1 MLLILLISCAV
12 FALFLLLKHQNYFK
26 AQNVAYLKSPPILGA
41 FSDVVLRKKGIYDAI
56 CDIYNNP
63 SLKHEPFYGI
73 FLFHKP
79 TLFIKDPELIKRV
92 LIKDFHSFSNR
103 YSSTGADDDIGAP
116 NLFVVKNPAWK
127 HIRAKFSPFFSSGK
141 LKAAYYIIEEMGSR
155 LVGYIEKRSKDGI
168 SEINLKTAASL
179 YTVDIIGNIAFG
191 LDPQGLMD
199 VFEEFHKATWTIYGK
214 TFKRSLEISTILLL
228 PVFMKIFKT
237 KLLGSVA
244 TAFILK
250 WMPKVISD
258 RENSG
263 LKRNDLIDMII
274 ELRKE
279 KEFTDN
285 VMYAQAGSFLGA
297 GNIFECVFFENSR
310 DENSKKFS
318 FSCQGM
324 KTSFS

>member
-1 MLLILLISCAV
+1 MLLILLISC
-12 FALFLLLKHQNYFK
+12 LFFGLILLSKLQNYFK
-26 AQNVAYLKSPPILGA
+26 SENVPYIKSFPLIGVL
-41 FSDVVLRKKGIYDAI
+41 SDVVLRKKGIYDVI
-56 CDIYNNP
+56 CDIYNN
-63 SLKHEPFYGI
+63 SELKHEPFYGI

-103 YSSTGADDDIGAP
+103 YSSTGDDDELGAP
-116 NLFVVKNPAWK
+116 NLFVVKNPTWK
-127 HIRAKFSPFFSSGK
+127 HIRAKFSPFFSSGR
-141 LKAAYYIIEEMGSR
+141 LKAAYYIIEEMGTR
-155 LVGYIEKRSKDGI
+155 LVGYIEKRSKNGI
-168 SEINLKTAASL
+168 SEINLKTAVTL

-191 LDPQGLMD
+191 LDPQGLLD
-199 VFEEFHKATWTIYGK
+199 VFEEFHKTTMTIYGK

-228 PVFMKIFKT
+228 PVFMKIFKA

-244 TAFILK
+244 SKFILK

-263 LKRNDLIDMII
+263 IQRNDLIDMII

-279 KEFTDN
+279 KEFSDN

-297 GNIFECVFFENSR
+297 G
-310 DENSKKFS
+310 KKKINF
-318 FSCQGM
+318 
-324 KTSFS
+324 